1 MLIIL
6 RVIRGRAWSGNTV
19 PDAPVSTLVFATVT
33 SSSMA
38 EGTGINEPSVLNLQ
52 EHSESGSQKM
62 ASGAAVN
69 MA

>member
-6 RVIRGRAWSGNTV
+6 RVIRGQAWSRNTA
-19 PDAPVSTLVFATVT
+19 PDAVSTLAFATVT
-33 SSSMA
+33 PSSA
-38 EGTGINEPSVLNLQ
+38 TEGTGINEASVLNFQ